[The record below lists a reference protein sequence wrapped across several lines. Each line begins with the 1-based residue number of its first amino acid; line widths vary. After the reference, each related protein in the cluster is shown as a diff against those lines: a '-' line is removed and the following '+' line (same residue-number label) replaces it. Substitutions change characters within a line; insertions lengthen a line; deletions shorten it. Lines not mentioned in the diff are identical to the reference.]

1 MPQYLKFI
9 LPFQVIQNIID
20 KYNFK
25 QIIFYTDI
33 MSISRGFFNVETI
46 HFEIDN
52 YINNKKQ
59 MPNIFFN
66 EYRDFFNNIYNKFK
80 KYSPTF
86 ITFYDDGKCIQ
97 NRTIYKPYKADR
109 GTYIDKV
116 LLEDAEKELFKQ
128 IKTYYYDELPN
139 KFTIKNLS
147 TILSIKDYETDFIPH
162 IIISNNY
169 INSQSPDIL
178 NVILSTDKDLLQT
191 CQFKNVLQCCTLYSP
206 KEGKLKFYTLTNDN
220 AIEYIYKNF
229 EPGLL
234 TAKYIPLLLALSGD
248 KADNIPGIKGI
259 GEAKACKLITLYN
272 LPSEIH
278 SGTDFKALTPNKDI
292 IIRNFKLISFEEQ
305 IKRVPIT
312 FCNSIKLKLES
323 NHN

>member
-1 MPQYLKFI
+1 MQHYLKFI

-25 QIIFYTDI
+25 RIIFYTDI

-52 YINNKKQ
+52 YINNNKQ

-80 KYSPTF
+80 KYTPIF

-97 NRTIYKPYKADR
+97 NRTLYKPYKADR

-128 IKTYYYDELPN
+128 IKTYYYEELPN

-147 TILSIKDYETDFIPH
+147 TILSIKDYETDFIPY
-162 IIISNNY
+162 IIISNGY
-169 INSQSPDIL
+169 IDSQSPDIL
-178 NVILSTDKDLLQT
+178 NIILSTDKDLLQT

-229 EPGLL
+229 KPGLL

-272 LPSEIH
+272 LPAEIH
-278 SGTDFKALTPNKDI
+278 SGVDFKDLSSDKDTI
-292 IIRNFKLISFEEQ
+292 MRNYKLISFEEQ

-323 NHN
+323 NYN